1 LEHNAELGIMFRCS
15 PCANTTG
22 SGNAASGTSA
32 LINNATCDSNI
43 GLGYTAGSNIVA
55 GSNNIEIG
63 SAGPA
68 DESNTIRIGAE
79 GTQSAT

>member
-1 LEHNAELGIMFRCS
+1 
-15 PCANTTG
+15 
-22 SGNAASGTSA
+22 
-32 LINNATCDSNI
+32 
-43 GLGYTAGSNIVA
+43 VA